1 MTDKVFTMREN
12 TGTSPR
18 LGRRRFLQIIAAA
31 GAAGA
36 LWQIS
41 LRDEILSRRVV
52 RQSRTMMG
60 TQINLIVYGPDRDS
74 CEKAVQA
81 TFSRM
86 EGLIGNLSRHSPE
99 SELSQLNRTGT
110 LNKPSRDLQQVLLLA
125 EQISSLTRG
134 SFDVTVLPLL
144 ELYQKGLAGNT
155 LPTGSELRRTLRLV
169 DYRKITVSPAAIAL
183 ADKGMAVTL
192 DGIGKGYIVDQG
204 INTLKSLGFTSVYVE
219 AGGDL
224 MVTGAKKDKK
234 PWRIG
239 IRNPRPKTSDELIAI
254 GITNTAVATS
264 GDYMQPF
271 TSDLRYHHIIDPRTG
286 ISSPELA
293 SATVTAPTVALAD
306 GLATA
311 AMVMGPDRSKAL
323 LESIPG
329 CEGLFI
335 SKDLHHVQT
344 SGFLS

>member
-1 MTDKVFTMREN
+1 MKEN
-12 TGTSPR
+12 TGTSPDK
-18 LGRRRFLQIIAAA
+18 GRRRFLQIIAAA
-31 GAAGA
+31 GTAGA
-36 LWQIS
+36 LWQFG
-41 LRDEILSRRVV
+41 LRGKILPGEVV
-52 RQSRTMMG
+52 RQSRSMMG

-74 CEKAVQA
+74 CGEAAQA

-86 EGLIGNLSRHSPE
+86 EGLIGCLSRHSAD
-99 SELSQLNRTGT
+99 SELSTLNRAGI
-110 LNKPSRDLQQVLLLA
+110 LKNPGRDLQHVLLLA
-125 EQISSLTRG
+125 EQISRLTGG
-134 SFDVTVLPLL
+134 SFDITVLPLL
-144 ELYQKGLAGNT
+144 ELYNKGHAGNT
-155 LPTGSELRRTLRLV
+155 LPDDGELRRILQLV
-169 DYRKITVSPAAIAL
+169 DYRKVTVSAEAISF
-183 ADKGMAVTL
+183 ADKGMAITL

-204 INTLKSLGFTSVYVE
+204 INTLQSRGFASVYVE

-224 MVTGAKKDKK
+224 MVTGAKKGDK

-239 IRNPRPKTSDELIAI
+239 IRNPRPRISDELIAI
-254 GITNTAVATS
+254 GLTNRAVATS

-286 ISSPELA
+286 ISPPELA

-311 AMVMGPDRSKAL
+311 AMVMGPDRSLAL

-329 CEGLFI
+329 CEGMFI
-335 SKDLHHVQT
+335 SKDLHRVQT